1 MKIVSKLAALVAVGV
16 SATALTGSIGLYQ
29 LSKMDKVVDDAFD
42 STLPSVAI
50 LGNVR
55 ADYLALQQ
63 HTQFHLMSQDDVQ
76 MSGLESE
83 IAKLEQDLQQQLAAY
98 EPLLWDDQDRALYA
112 ELKRQLAALDQV
124 LDQVRDLSR
133 QNRDEEAAALLLG
146 AIAKSDA
153 LDKVM
158 ADYLKYNLDWVAVG
172 KADAA
177 SAYRQAQWLVGGA
190 FVAALLLLG
199 VIGTLLG
206 RQVAG
211 SLRRAGQDVG
221 EIASTRD
228 FTRRLDVSG
237 NDEVAA
243 MLAALNGLLGQLQQ
257 SLATLRSGA
266 DEVSAAAGELVGGA
280 HAVSTASS
288 QQSASA
294 AEMAAAVEEVT
305 VSIGMVAQR
314 TQEADTLCRQVGEQ
328 AGDGHTAIGETAA
341 GVEAVAVS
349 VGEAGGHLA
358 ELDRQMGEVIAVVNI
373 IRDVAEQTNLLAL
386 NAAIEAARAGEQG
399 RGFAVVADEV
409 RKLAER
415 TAGSTS
421 HIAKIIDEV
430 RRVSGGALERM
441 RSAEQ
446 QVASGLEGA
455 GGARTRMD
463 EVLAAATQS
472 GRLVGEIA
480 VAIGEQSQAA
490 ASIARQVEQ
499 VAQMAEA
506 NSAATAQ
513 AAARSQAL
521 EALAGKMR
529 AEAARYRV

>member
-1 MKIVSKLAALVAVGV
+1 MKIVSKLAALVAIGV
-16 SATALTGSIGLYQ
+16 SATALTASIGLYQ
-29 LSKMDKVVDDAFD
+29 LSKMGEELNGAFD

-63 HTQFHLMSQDDVQ
+63 RTQLHLLSKDDTQ
-76 MSGLESE
+76 MAQIESE
-83 IAKLEQDLQQQLAAY
+83 IARLEQDLQKQLTAY
-98 EPLLWDDQDRALYA
+98 EPLLYDDQDRALYA
-112 ELKRQLAALDQV
+112 ELKRQLAGLDQV
-124 LDQVRDLSR
+124 LDQVRELSR
-133 QNRDEEAAALLLG
+133 QNRDEEASLLLLG
-146 AIAKSDA
+146 AVGKMDA
-153 LDKVM
+153 LNKVM
-158 ADYLKYNLDWVAVG
+158 SDYLKYNLDWVAVG
-172 KADAA
+172 KANAA
-177 SAYRQAQWLVGGA
+177 AAYSQAQWLLGSA

-199 VIGTLLG
+199 VIGSLLG

-211 SLRRAGQDVG
+211 SLRRAGDSVR
-221 EIASTRD
+221 EIAETRD
-228 FTRRLDVSG
+228 FTRRLDASG
-237 NDEVAA
+237 NDEIAA
-243 MLAALNGLLGQLQQ
+243 MLAQLNGLLVQLQQ

-266 DEVSAAAGELVGGA
+266 DDVSAAAGELSGGA
-280 HAVSTASS
+280 QAVSAAST

-314 TQEADTLCRQVGEQ
+314 TQEADVLCRQAGEQ
-328 AGDGHTAIGETAA
+328 AGDGHAAIGDTAS

-349 VGEAGGHLA
+349 VGEAGGQLA

-386 NAAIEAARAGEQG
+386 NAAIEAARAGESG

-421 HIAKIIDEV
+421 HIATIIDEV

-455 GGARTRMD
+455 GSARARMD
-463 EVLAAATQS
+463 EVVAAAAKS
-472 GRLVGEIA
+472 GQLVGEIA

-490 ASIARQVEQ
+490 ANIARQVEQ

-506 NSAATAQ
+506 NSAATVQ
-513 AAARSQAL
+513 AAARSQSL
-521 EALAGKMR
+521 EMLAEKMR
-529 AEAARYRV
+529 VEVARYRV

>member
-373 IRDVAEQTNLLAL
+373 IRDVAEQT
-386 NAAIEAARAGEQG
+386 
-399 RGFAVVADEV
+399 
-409 RKLAER
+409 
-415 TAGSTS
+415 TGSTS